1 MVTVSKEISRL
12 EHSAVKL
19 TLTVAKDE
27 VRSAYDKLVDK
38 YAKSFQIPGFRKGK
52 APKNILER
60 KLGDALKGEAIAF
73 ILEEATASIF
83 ESKDEL
89 PLDARPLPY
98 STPNIDNMPDLN
110 LEADLVFTLTY
121 DTMPAVQLGPWKGV
135 EIEVPEVV
143 IGGEDIQRELEIIRE
158 RNAVVQDRD
167 DDALAAAGDVVTVN
181 YAELTPE
188 GAADPA
194 TERQDFVFTLGTGHN
209 VFKFDDDVLGMKK
222 GDSKDFEKSYPEDFP
237 DSELAGKTKK
247 LRVTLTALKEKKLS
261 ALDDDF
267 AQDVD
272 EKYKTLDDLKTS
284 IRDRL
289 SKDIEERLRAFKI
302 NKIMGKIMENTP
314 VDLPESMI
322 QFQLDR
328 HWQNLAQRLNMTVDA
343 LKEATRDGQAPLS
356 AMIATWRPETV
367 KALHSGLILDAISKE
382 LNIGVSDEDI
392 KVHIENLSQKSGM
405 SLEDMQSYYQQGEA
419 RQYLEEEIKE
429 ERAYQQIL
437 EESVIKIGN
446 TMNYREFAENNG

>member
-289 SKDIEERLRAFKI
+289 SKDLEERLRAFKI

-382 LNIGVSDEDI
+382 LNIEVSDEDI